1 MRRFRMIRLLSSII
15 NRIVQKKYALWGG
28 LKVNGCLISGSEV
41 PQIPGFN
48 LLAQL

>member
-1 MRRFRMIRLLSSII
+1 MRHFRMIMLLSSII

-48 LLAQL
+48 LLA